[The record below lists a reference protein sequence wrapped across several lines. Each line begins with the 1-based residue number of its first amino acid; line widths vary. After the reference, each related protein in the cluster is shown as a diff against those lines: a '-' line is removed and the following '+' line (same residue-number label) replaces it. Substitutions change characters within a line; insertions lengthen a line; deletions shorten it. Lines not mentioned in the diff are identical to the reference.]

1 MKVFHPLLFGIVF
14 LGSLYKGY
22 SQNNSL
28 VINNNAYIVLDGGSV
43 GTPIYVVV
51 DQPNQAG
58 ITTLGSGG
66 NIISEGEYN
75 YIKWNISSNSGT
87 YVVPFTTGV
96 GASESK
102 IPLQMQITSSG
113 TAGGDVLFST
123 YETNDMN
130 VPWSSQVTHMNDA
143 ATGGSDNSLFVV
155 DRFWQIDASS
165 YGTRP
170 STTLNFGYNTDV
182 SETGGTNTLTVGN
195 LGAQRFNNSTNK
207 WEGWFGTPNGIWGT
221 DNGSGNVSG
230 VVVPA
235 SSLYRTWTLSDYTS
249 PLPVEL
255 SSFVSKCL
263 DNKVVLQWETSSELN
278 NDYFIIE
285 RSENGN
291 EFYQVGI
298 VNGAG
303 NSTNTNIYSWTD
315 ENSSNGSYYRL
326 TQVDFDG
333 STTHSNV
340 LYEET
345 CGESN
350 HNVYSSDQGIVVNIT
365 SDKEENAQFYLF
377 DLRGRLIGNTH
388 TLNLNKGANQFL
400 ISDDYA
406 PGIYSAVIIQG
417 KAKTTTKLLI
427 K

>member
-1 MKVFHPLLFGIVF
+1 MKVFYPIILVVLTLGF
-14 LGSLYKGY
+14 LSKSYT
-22 SQNNSL
+22 QNNAL
-28 VINNNAYIVLDGGSV
+28 VINNNAYVVLNGGSV

-143 ATGGSDNSLFVV
+143 ATGGTDNSLFVV

-170 STTLNFGYNTDV
+170 STTLNFGYNTDA

-195 LGAQRFNNSTNK
+195 LGAQRFNNSTSK

-255 SSFVSKCL
+255 SSFVSKCS
-263 DNKVVLQWETSSELN
+263 NGKVVLQWETSSELN

-285 RSENGN
+285 RSEDGYD
-291 EFYQVGI
+291 FYQVG
-298 VNGAG
+298 VVDGAG
-303 NSTNTNIYSWTD
+303 NSTTTINYSWTD
-315 ENSSNGSYYRL
+315 ENSSVGSYYRL

-333 STTHSNV
+333 STTQSDV
-340 LYEET
+340 LFEGG
-345 CGESN
+345 CGELN
-350 HNVYSSDQGIVVNIT
+350 HSVYSSDQGIVVNIE
-365 SDKEENAQFYLF
+365 SVKEENVQFYLF

-388 TLNLNKGANQFL
+388 TLNLNKGANQFI

-406 PGIYSAVIIQG
+406 SGIYSAVIIQG
-417 KAKTTTKLLI
+417 DNTTTTKLLV